1 MDLKLKQRL
10 TGAIVL
16 VALAVIF
23 VPIILEGP
31 DDDWTPR
38 SHSIPEQPQMDYR
51 SDMELDLPAPMA
63 AGQERPG
70 SAVTEAL
77 RLQEQQPAPAA
88 NQPPPGETQT
98 PPAAGKSPEPVA
110 AAAKPARVAPAPPR
124 AATVPEFDLKGWFV
138 QVGSFGQEINASG
151 LSERLK
157 SAGYQSRLQ
166 KVAIG
171 KGYAYRV
178 LVGPASTRSAAE
190 KTAARIKSGLQLA
203 GMVIEYP

>member
-63 AGQERPG
+63 AGQERPR

-77 RLQEQQPAPAA
+77 RLQEQPVPAA
-88 NQPPPGETQT
+88 NQPPPGETQAS
-98 PPAAGKSPEPVA
+98 PAAGKSPEPVA

-124 AATVPEFDLKGWFV
+124 AATVAEYNLKGWFV

-190 KTAARIKSGLQLA
+190 ETAARLKSGLQLA

>member
-1 MDLKLKQRL
+1 MEQKLKQRL

-51 SDMELDLPAPMA
+51 ADMELELPEPM
-63 AGQERPG
+63 
-70 SAVTEAL
+70 
-77 RLQEQQPAPAA
+77 PAA
-88 NQPPPGETQT
+88 EPRSGRVMADARGLRASALVADRRAQGGERSS
-98 PPAAGKSPEPVA
+98 PAAEKAPVPVA
-110 AAAKPARVAPAPPR
+110 APPKPVKAAPAP
-124 AATVPEFDLKGWFV
+124 VPPKPEKVAEPTIKGWFV
-138 QVGSFGQEINASG
+138 QVGSFGQEMNASG
-151 LSERLK
+151 LRERLK
-157 SAGYQSRLQ
+157 SAGYDARLQ

-178 LVGPASTRSAAE
+178 LVGPSSSRASAE
-190 KTAARIKSGLQLA
+190 KTAARLKSGQQLA